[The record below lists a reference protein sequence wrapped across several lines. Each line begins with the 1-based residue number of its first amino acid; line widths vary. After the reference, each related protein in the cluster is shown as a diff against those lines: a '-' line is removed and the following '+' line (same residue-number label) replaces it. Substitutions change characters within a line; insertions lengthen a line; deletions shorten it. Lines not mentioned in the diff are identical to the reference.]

1 MQRSRRNAW
10 LVWAYYFFFY
20 GAVGCL
26 IPYLPLYYQSIGL
39 SGEQIGWLL
48 GVGAIVLLV
57 SGPFWSAIGDRFN
70 LHRWLLPITTI
81 GTFLPLFLVVLTND
95 FVLLLIIII
104 FQAFFAN
111 GIVPLIDSA
120 ALEISERANVPFG
133 QMRLGGSLGYTVL
146 ALLMGWLLNYIPL
159 VWIFYSYIIAMI
171 VAALVALPLP
181 AREQHWG
188 ASRSQGGIKGLLWQ
202 PALLLFLIAAYLIGS
217 AANSVNYYLPLFL
230 KSLGGDSTMVG
241 IVSAAGALSEMPVM
255 FTGNRIIKRLGGVWM
270 GVALATFFFIL
281 RWTLLSF
288 ATTPVMVL
296 ILQLFHGLSFAL
308 FLLSAIAYVQTQSP
322 AGLSATAQAL
332 LSAAMWGFGAFTGS
346 VGGGFVYGQ
355 FGSVNLW
362 RLGALACL
370 LAFGLLFGSR
380 LASKRAPHESANPT
394 A

>member
-1 MQRSRRNAW
+1 MERLFVINMPHSRRNAW

-39 SGEQIGWLL
+39 NGEQIGWLL

-70 LHRWLLPITTI
+70 LHRWLLPITTT
-81 GTFLPLFLVVLTND
+81 GTFLPIFLVAATHD
-95 FVLLLIIII
+95 FILLLLIIIV
-104 FQAFFAN
+104 QAFFAN
-111 GIVPLIDSA
+111 GIIPLIDSA
-120 ALEISERANVPFG
+120 ALEISEKAHVPFG

-146 ALLMGWLLNYIPL
+146 VLLMGWLLSYIPL
-159 VWIFYSYIIAMI
+159 VWIFYSYIVAMV
-171 VAALVALPLP
+171 VATLVAIPLP
-181 AREQHWG
+181 ARDQRLG
-188 ASRSQGGIKGLLWQ
+188 ASMSQGMRGLLLQ
-202 PALLLFLIAAYLIGS
+202 PALILFLIAAYLIGS

-230 KSLGGDSTMVG
+230 KSLGGDSTMLG
-241 IVSAAGALSEMPVM
+241 IVSAAGAVTEMPIM
-255 FTGNRIIKRLGGVWM
+255 FMGNRIIKRLGGVWM

-288 ATTPVMVL
+288 ATTPLFVL
-296 ILQLFHGLSFAL
+296 ILQLFHGLTFAL

-346 VGGGFVYGQ
+346 VGGGFIYEQ
-355 FGSVNLW
+355 FGSVSLW

-380 LASKRAPHESANPT
+380 LASQRASP
-394 A
+394 